1 MNLRL
6 KNKLEK
12 MSLDELKEEAKKYYL
27 YNENECVDRKI
38 CLLYRT
44 NIHDNIDNII
54 QFLYGYKF
62 LLQSGKENNIY
73 NSLELETDIDFHY
86 DCVEDI
92 YFSYSFINEDKGP
105 SKEELI
111 NRILSHKEKSSIA
124 NKKVKDKRLE
134 KELKEYER
142 LKKKFEN
149 INKKKK

>member
-12 MSLDELKEEAKKYYL
+12 MSLDELKEEAKKYIL

-38 CLLYRT
+38 YSLYRT

>member
-27 YNENECVDRKI
+27 YNENECVDRKTYS
-38 CLLYRT
+38 LYRT

-73 NSLELETDIDFHY
+73 NSLDLETDIDFHY

-111 NRILSHKEKSSIA
+111 NKILSHKEKFSIE
-124 NKKVKDKRLE
+124 NKKDKDKRLE

-149 INKKKK
+149 NNKKKK

>member
-12 MSLDELKEEAKKYYL
+12 MSLDELKEEAKKYNL
-27 YNENECVDRKI
+27 YNENECVDRKTYS
-38 CLLYRT
+38 LYRT

-73 NSLELETDIDFHY
+73 NSLDLETDIDFHY

-149 INKKKK
+149 NNKKKK